1 MNLRLAGDVVKD
13 DLVIILGTGEANTN
27 SGKQEIDV
35 KNVLVKLLKDELSLV
50 LLPAGQ
56 RRVLEITQDERCVD
70 DADQNTEDTSKNT
83 KSIIGISSTRRPA
96 ILERLMVTKA
106 SLHKWLQRKK

>member
-1 MNLRLAGDVVKD
+1 MKD
-13 DLVIILGTGEANTN
+13 DLVIILGTCEANTD

-35 KNVLVKLLKDELSLV
+35 KDVLVKLLKDELSLV
-50 LLPAGQ
+50 VLPARQ
-56 RRVLEITQDERCVD
+56 RPVLDITQDARHVD
-70 DADQNTEDTSKNT
+70 DADQNTEHTSKNT
-83 KSIIGISSTRRPA
+83 KWIVGISSTRRPA